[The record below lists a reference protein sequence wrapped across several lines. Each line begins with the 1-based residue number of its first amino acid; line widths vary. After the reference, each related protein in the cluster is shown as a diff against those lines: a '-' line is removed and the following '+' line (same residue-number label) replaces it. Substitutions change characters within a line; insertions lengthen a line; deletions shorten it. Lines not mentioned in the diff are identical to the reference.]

1 MQRARGNTDITAE
14 APPGSIKDGIA
25 DIKAG
30 LKRWPVWWTLTWHD
44 IRSQYRRT
52 YLGPWWM
59 TIQMVI
65 FVAGLSLLFGILLQQ
80 DLKTFVPYLTLGFV
94 GFNYMTGMIQGGAA
108 SITSNGAAIKTTPGP
123 LSIYALRV
131 FATNTIQ
138 FLHDAVVVV
147 LVLVIFQVNVSAAIV
162 LLPVALVVLAIN
174 SIAVSLWLGPV
185 VARYRDVGQIVNAL
199 MRVLFFFT
207 PVFWV
212 TTDLSNAQLVALAGW
227 NPLAYL
233 LQFFRT
239 PLLGDWPSTAIIVG
253 TAIITVVNVMIALV
267 HFSRTRDRLAYWL

>member
-1 MQRARGNTDITAE
+1 MIKTEVAVE
-14 APPGSIKDGIA
+14 APPGSIKDGID

-30 LKRWPVWWTLTWHD
+30 LKRWPVWWMLTWQS
-44 IRSQYRRT
+44 IKSQYRRT
-52 YLGPWWM
+52 YLGPWWL

-80 DLKTFVPYLTLGFV
+80 DLKIFVPYVTLGFV

-108 SITSNGAAIKTTPGP
+108 SITSNGALIKSTPGP
-123 LSIYALRV
+123 LSIYALRI

-147 LVLVIFQVNVSAAIV
+147 LVLVILQVHVSPALV
-162 LLPVALVVLAIN
+162 LLPVSLAVLAIN
-174 SIAVSLWLGPV
+174 GIAVGLWLGPV

-207 PVFWV
+207 PIFWV
-212 TTDLSNAQLVALAGW
+212 PTDLSNAQLVALSGW

-233 LQFFRT
+233 LQFFRS
-239 PLLGDWPSTAIIVG
+239 PLLGDWPSTVIVLG
-253 TAIITVVNVMIALV
+253 TAIITVVNVLIALV